1 MTTRFSPCWPKAEEL
16 DEDDE
21 DDEELDDEELDD
33 EDSGFFFRLVNFAQV
48 VLSCPKR
55 KQKQNQQEQEQ
66 RLGQTKT
73 TASKTKQTLRENTRE
88 RAQSTEHRT
97 QYHCM
102 LNKRGTIGTLQF
114 MNATQENTVHGDQRL
129 FKFGF
134 VGACFWI
141 GQPQPNLGRDSP
153 TRQMNPSTVISMVFV
168 QGADS
173 HGAFWNF
180 NFGIV
185 AFFGRCSL
193 HGALFGLGQ
202 GRGGGGGG
210 EGSRNGVHA
219 SFGFAFGRTSRSVGF
234 GQFHTIGRCF
244 FFRRSVIKFPRRC
257 GHAFKGIELAR
268 RSSIGAVGING
279 LVGVAF
285 PQTGERLTHGSK
297 CLGGS
302 SFV

>member
-1 MTTRFSPCWPKAEEL
+1 MTTKNSTTRIQV
-16 DEDDE
+16 
-21 DDEELDDEELDD
+21 
-33 EDSGFFFRLVNFAQV
+33 FFFVWSILPKLFCPAQNANKNRTNNNKNKDLVRQ
-48 VLSCPKR
+48 KR
-55 KQKQNQQEQEQ
+55 RRAKQSKPCGRTQEKE
-66 RLGQTKT
+66 
-73 TASKTKQTLRENTRE
+73 
-88 RAQSTEHRT
+88 STEHRT

-257 GHAFKGIELAR
+257 GHAFKGIELTR